1 MKIIR
6 DLEPSA
12 ETLTTLPSDKTVST
26 VGLLECLDEDGG
38 GFKFEYEQ
46 ETKSWIILLF
56 KPKKMDEVTF
66 QRKVLQMTRAFNWT
80 KMSVRRITV

>member
-1 MKIIR
+1 MENNK

-12 ETLTTLPSDKTVST
+12 KTLTTSPNDALTS

-38 GFKFEYEQ
+38 GFRFEYDE
-46 ETKSWIILLF
+46 ETKSWTILLF
-56 KPKKMDEVTF
+56 KPKKMDDVTF

-80 KMSVRRITV
+80 KMSVRRTTV